1 MADKT
6 TFNALPDESVGGGSR
21 LMDIS
26 LQFRQCSVAR
36 NDYGNNSAYVA
47 GHPDALSTGDE
58 DGKGEVNGQ
67 VGGTTDIRTRECS
80 IAKNKFQKGGK
91 EYNAGTV

>member
-1 MADKT
+1 M
-6 TFNALPDESVGGGSR
+6 SR
-21 LMDIS
+21 LEDVS
-26 LQFRQCSVAR
+26 LPFRKENVAR
-36 NDYGNNSAYVA
+36 NDYGSNNAYEA

-67 VGGTTDIRTRECS
+67 VGGLTDIKTRNAA
-80 IAKNKFQKGGK
+80 IAKNKYQKGGK